1 MKYLLLFLLSY
12 FTCYK
17 ATSQNTYKGNPKDT
31 IILNKLLDSVV
42 NAGAAT
48 YTDCKQIIYKAKSI
62 VHKSDNKFYAG
73 ILAQEAFIY
82 SEASQFEKA
91 AQLWDSAANIYEKI
105 NLTNSL
111 TRNLGRAGI
120 AYVYATKYNLASD
133 RLFKAM
139 NLAEKYDLKKT
150 LSTCYLNIGVLYE
163 SLEDW
168 ENALVFAKK
177 GLQANIQLKDTIAIA
192 KIYDNI
198 GSLFLSQNL
207 NDSAIN
213 YFQKVLSLPINKLEK
228 DPWIAAY
235 VNLSNAYSNKKM
247 PDAALQALDNASKL
261 FNQFTQKDLQANIF
275 ALKSLAYNQKNNIE
289 QAGIF
294 AQKSYDIGKGIED
307 YDYKKNLY
315 RCLYEYY
322 NKVGKYDKVVTYLE
336 KLTAI
341 NDTIH
346 KESKKT
352 EYQKMAIR
360 YDLNKKVVADSLQA
374 EQKVLV
380 AKSKTVQTRNTL
392 LIVALLLVITLA
404 ITIILYNRSK
414 LLRRKNIIA
423 TQEKKLAE
431 QAKNTYQ
438 LKTLQAQMNPHFI
451 FNCFNTIDSFILQ
464 NKQYDASLLVQRFS
478 KLSRKILEQTAQDNI
493 SVKEELTTLAT
504 YLQIEQ
510 QRATY
515 SFNFIITEN
524 ESCSQYLIPPML
536 LQPFVEN
543 ALIHGIR
550 PLQRGGGE
558 IKIDV
563 IELENDI
570 QIAIE
575 DNGIGRK
582 KAGELKEE
590 KQTEH
595 RSMST
600 DLTLQRLAALHPN
613 KQLNEYLTFTD
624 FDGTKTGTQV
634 KILIPKITTNA

>member
-1 MKYLLLFLLSY
+1 MKYLLLLLLFH
-12 FTCYK
+12 FTCPK
-17 ATSQNTYKGNPKDT
+17 AIGQNIYKGNPKDT
-31 IILNKLLDSVV
+31 IILNELLDSIVSSD
-42 NAGAAT
+42 AKT
-48 YTDCKQIIYKAKSI
+48 YTESKQLIYKAKSI
-62 VHKSDNKFYAG
+62 VHKSDNKFYAE
-73 ILAQEAFIY
+73 ILTQEAFIY

-91 AQLWDSAANIYEKI
+91 AQIWDSAASMYERIHLVKP
-105 NLTNSL
+105 LTK
-111 TRNLGRAGI
+111 NLGRAGI
-120 AYVYATKYNLASD
+120 AYVYATKYDLASN

-139 NLAEKYDLKKT
+139 NFAEKYNFRQT
-150 LSTCYLNIGVLYE
+150 AATSYINIGVLYE

-168 ENALVFAKK
+168 ENALLFAKK
-177 GLQANIQLKDTIAIA
+177 ALNAMLQLKDTASVA
-192 KIYDNI
+192 MIYNNI
-198 GSLFLSQNL
+198 GNLFLYQNMS
-207 NDSAIN
+207 DSAII
-213 YFQKVLSLPINKLEK
+213 YFQKVVAIPIDKLETN
-228 DPWIAAY
+228 PWIVAY
-235 VNLSNAYSNKKM
+235 INLSSAYSNKKM
-247 PDAALQALDNASKL
+247 PDAALQALENATKL
-261 FNQFTQKDLQANIF
+261 FNQFTVKASKANIF

-294 AQKSYDIGKGIED
+294 AQKSYDIGKDIED

-315 RCLYEYY
+315 SCLYEYY
-322 NKVGKYDKVVTYLE
+322 NKIGKYDKAVKYLQDL
-336 KLTAI
+336 KAI
-341 NDTIH
+341 DDTLH
-346 KESKKT
+346 KESKKI

-380 AKSKTVQTRNTL
+380 ANGKAIQTRNTL

-414 LLRRKNIIA
+414 LLKRKNIIA
-423 TQEKKLAE
+423 MQEKQLAE
-431 QAKNTYQ
+431 QTRNTYQ

-493 SVKEELTTLAT
+493 SIKEELTTLAT

-510 QRATY
+510 QRATHN
-515 SFNFIITEN
+515 FHFIINEN
-524 ESCSQYLIPPML
+524 EILSKYLIPPML

-550 PLQRGGGE
+550 PLQKDGGE
-558 IKIDV
+558 IKIDI
-563 IELENDI
+563 IEFENDL
-570 QIAIE
+570 QITIE
-575 DNGIGRK
+575 DNGIGRE

-590 KQTEH
+590 KQVEH

-613 KQLNEYLTFTD
+613 KQLNEYLIFID
-624 FDGTKTGTQV
+624 FPVDKTGTLV
-634 KILIPKITTNA
+634 KIIIPKITTNA